1 MVTQFY
7 NSWLVIFFLLQH
19 CILQSSFQEPITL
32 EFQKTYAG
40 IVLEL
45 EKLNKDL
52 NDYLNGVQTY
62 CLDVS
67 WLK

>member
-1 MVTQFY
+1 MIKISFP
-7 NSWLVIFFLLQH
+7 LQN
-19 CILQSSFQEPITL
+19 SFQEPITL
-32 EFQKTYAG
+32 DFQKTYAG

-52 NDYLNGVQTY
+52 NEYLNGVQTY

-67 WLK
+67 NQNY